1 MSSLRTQVLV
11 DGLSRQPLACHDVT
25 YPDCRWRV
33 DSSDKNAS
41 KGKLYLDGLYRSF
54 GI

>member
-1 MSSLRTQVLV
+1 MSSLNTQVLV
-11 DGLSRQPLACHDVT
+11 DGLPRQPMACHDDT
-25 YPDCRWRV
+25 YPHCRLRV
-33 DSSDKNAS
+33 DSSDENAS